1 MKSGLV
7 VAVDSPPMISGI
19 QRGHEESF
27 PWSGSAPIRRQWL
40 LAFGVWSLTAR
51 LVGRSFIHYL
61 WRLPLCAY
69 AFGAPLGIVAQL
81 IFGQRGDLLH
91 RDTAEPERHPSPRK
105 DR

>member
-1 MKSGLV
+1 MVERRVKKEGSIGLALLLGFGPLV
-7 VAVDSPPMISGI
+7 LGA
-19 QRGHEESF
+19 
-27 PWSGSAPIRRQWL
+27 L

-69 AFGAPLGIVAQL
+69 AFGVPLGIVAQL